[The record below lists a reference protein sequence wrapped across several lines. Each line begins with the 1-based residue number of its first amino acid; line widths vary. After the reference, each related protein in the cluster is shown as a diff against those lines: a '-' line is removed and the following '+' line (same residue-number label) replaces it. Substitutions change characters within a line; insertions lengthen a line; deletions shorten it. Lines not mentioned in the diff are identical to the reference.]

1 MILPEIAGIWYLLA
15 RIFST
20 LHNVLG
26 LEEEKFLP
34 SYTNE
39 PHFAVYESL

>member
-26 LEEEKFLP
+26 LEEEKFFLAILYQRTP
-34 SYTNE
+34 
-39 PHFAVYESL
+39 FCCI